1 MKRHVTFTVVF
12 VVFGALISIYFGCTS
27 QPTTTN
33 TNSVALA
40 SPEPTP
46 DKAAIEAELT
56 KIEMD
61 WPRIIKEKDAAA
73 VRKIEADDI
82 ALVYPDGSIGNKDRD
97 IRDIEGG
104 ALSFESWDLSEI
116 VVKVLDNDAAVVT
129 LHATIKGGKY
139 KPADGK
145 AQDISGQYR
154 SVDTFVRRNGQWQ
167 MVASATVPILNPG
180 PAATPSPTAKATPA
194 AKATPELKGTP
205 EKKPSPATKPSPK
218 ATKSPVG

>member
-12 VVFGALISIYFGCTS
+12 VVFGALVSLYLGCTS

-46 DKAAIEAELT
+46 DKAAIEADLT
-56 KIEMD
+56 RIEMD
-61 WPRIIKEKDAAA
+61 WPRIIKEKDGAA
-73 VRKIEADDI
+73 VRKIEADDVV
-82 ALVYPDGSIGNKDRD
+82 LVYPDGAIGNKDRD
-97 IRDIEGG
+97 IKDIESG
-104 ALSFESWDLSEI
+104 ALSFDSWDLSEI

-129 LHATIKGGKY
+129 LHATVKGGKY

-167 MVASATVPILNPG
+167 MTASATVPILKPT
-180 PAATPSPTAKATPA
+180 PAASASPA
-194 AKATPELKGTP
+194 AKASPQLTGTP
-205 EKKPSPATKPSPK
+205 EKKLSPVTKPSPATRPSPK
-218 ATKSPVG
+218 ATTSPM

>member
-1 MKRHVTFTVVF
+1 MRRHVTLTLVF
-12 VVFGALISIYFGCTS
+12 VAFGALITLYFGCTS

-46 DKAAIEAELT
+46 DKAAIEADLT

-61 WPRIIKEKDAAA
+61 WPRIIKEKDGAT

-82 ALVYPDGSIGNKDRD
+82 VLVYPDGSVGNKDRD
-97 IRDIEGG
+97 IKDIEGG
-104 ALSFESWDLSEI
+104 ALSFDSWDLSDI

-129 LHATIKGGKY
+129 LHATVKGGKY
-139 KPADGK
+139 KPADSK
-145 AQDISGQYR
+145 TAQNISGQYR

-167 MVASATVPILNPG
+167 LTASATVPILNPAPVASPS
-180 PAATPSPTAKATPA
+180 PAAKSSPSMKATP
-194 AKATPELKGTP
+194 TLKGTP
-205 EKKPSPATKPSPK
+205 AVKPSPAMKPSPK
-218 ATKSPVG
+218 TTTSPM

>member
-1 MKRHVTFTVVF
+1 MKRHVTFTIVF
-12 VVFGALISIYFGCTS
+12 VALGALITLYFGCTS

-46 DKAAIEAELT
+46 DKAAIESDLT

-73 VRKIEADDI
+73 VRKVEADDVVLI
-82 ALVYPDGSIGNKDRD
+82 YPDGEIGNKDRD
-97 IRDIEGG
+97 VKDIESG
-104 ALSFESWDLSEI
+104 AISFDSWDLSDV

-129 LHATIKGGKY
+129 LHTTVKGGKY
-139 KPADGK
+139 KPADAK
-145 AQDISGQYR
+145 AAQDITGQYR

-167 MVASATVPILNPG
+167 MIASASTPILNPA
-180 PAATPSPTAKATPA
+180 PAATPSPA
-194 AKATPELKGTP
+194 AKALPAAKGTP
-205 EKKPSPATKPSPK
+205 EKKPPPATKPSPK
-218 ATKSPVG
+218 PATSPM

>member
-12 VVFGALISIYFGCTS
+12 VVFGALSALHFGCTS

-46 DKAAIEAELT
+46 DKAAIEADLT

-61 WPRIIKEKDAAA
+61 WPRIIKEKDGAA
-73 VRKIEADDI
+73 VKKIEADDI
-82 ALVYPDGSIGNKDRD
+82 VLVYPDGQIGNKDRD
-97 IRDIEGG
+97 IKDIESG
-104 ALSFESWDLSEI
+104 ALSFDSWDLSDI

-129 LHATIKGGKY
+129 LHTTVKGGKY
-139 KPADGK
+139 KPADSK

-167 MVASATVPILNPG
+167 MTASATVPILNPA
-180 PAATPSPTAKATPA
+180 PAASPSPGAKASPTMKPSPA
-194 AKATPELKGTP
+194 LKGTP
-205 EKKPSPATKPSPK
+205 AVKPSPK
-218 ATKSPVG
+218 TAASPA

>member
-1 MKRHVTFTVVF
+1 MKRHITFTVVF
-12 VVFGALISIYFGCTS
+12 VVFGALIALYFGCTS

-46 DKAAIEAELT
+46 DKAAIEADLT

-61 WPRIIKEKDAAA
+61 WPRIIKEKDGAA
-73 VRKIEADDI
+73 VRKAEADDVV
-82 ALVYPDGSIGNKDRD
+82 LVYPDGSIGNKDRD
-97 IRDIEGG
+97 IKDIESG
-104 ALSFESWDLSEI
+104 ALSFDSWDLSDI

-167 MVASATVPILNPG
+167 MTASATVPILNPA
-180 PAATPSPTAKATPA
+180 PAASASPA
-194 AKATPELKGTP
+194 AKASPQLTGTP
-205 EKKPSPATKPSPK
+205 EKKLSPVTKPSPATKTSPK
-218 ATKSPVG
+218 ATTSPM

>member
-1 MKRHVTFTVVF
+1 MKRHVTITVVF
-12 VVFGALISIYFGCTS
+12 VALGTLITLYFGCTS

-46 DKAAIEAELT
+46 DKAAIEAALT

-61 WPRIIKEKDAAA
+61 WPRIIKEKDGAA
-73 VRKIEADDI
+73 VRKVEADDI
-82 ALVYPDGSIGNKDRD
+82 VLVYPDGSIGNKDRD
-97 IRDIEGG
+97 IKDIESG
-104 ALSFESWDLSEI
+104 ALSYESWDLSEI

-129 LHATIKGGKY
+129 LHATVKGGKY

-145 AQDISGQYR
+145 VQGISGQYR

-167 MVASATVPILNPG
+167 MFASATVPILNPA
-180 PAATPSPTAKATPA
+180 PAASPSPAMKV
-194 AKATPELKGTP
+194 TPEMKGTP
-205 EKKPSPATKPSPK
+205 EKKPSPAMKTSPK
-218 ATKSPVG
+218 PMTSPM

>member
-1 MKRHVTFTVVF
+1 MKRHVTLTVVF
-12 VVFGALISIYFGCTS
+12 VVFGALIALYFGCTS

-46 DKAAIEAELT
+46 DKAAIEADLT

-61 WPRIIKEKDAAA
+61 WPRIIKERDGAA
-73 VRKIEADDI
+73 VRKVEADDV

-97 IRDIEGG
+97 IKDIESG
-104 ALSFESWDLSEI
+104 ALSFDSWDLSDI

-167 MVASATVPILNPG
+167 MTASATVPILNPT
-180 PAATPSPTAKATPA
+180 PAASASPA
-194 AKATPELKGTP
+194 AKASPQLTGTP
-205 EKKPSPATKPSPK
+205 EKKLSPVTKPSPATKTSPK
-218 ATKSPVG
+218 ATTSPM

>member
-1 MKRHVTFTVVF
+1 MKRHVTVTAVF
-12 VVFGALISIYFGCTS
+12 VALGALMTLYFGCTS

-73 VRKIEADDI
+73 VRKIEADDVV
-82 ALVYPDGSIGNKDRD
+82 LVYPDGQIGDRNRD
-97 IRDIEGG
+97 IKDIESG
-104 ALSFESWDLSEI
+104 ALSFDSWELSDI

-129 LHATIKGGKY
+129 LHATVKGGKY
-139 KPADGK
+139 KPADSK
-145 AQDISGQYR
+145 AQNISGQYR

-167 MVASATVPILNPG
+167 MIASATVPILNPA
-180 PAATPSPTAKATPA
+180 PAVSASPAMKASPTMKSTPA
-194 AKATPELKGTP
+194 LKGTP
-205 EKKPSPATKPSPK
+205 AVKPSPATKTSPK
-218 ATKSPVG
+218 ATPSPM

>member
-12 VVFGALISIYFGCTS
+12 VVFGALVSLYLGCTS
-27 QPTTTN
+27 QPTTN

-46 DKAAIEAELT
+46 DKAAIEADLT
-56 KIEMD
+56 RIEMD

-73 VRKIEADDI
+73 VRKVEADDVV
-82 ALVYPDGSIGNKDRD
+82 LVYPDGSIGNKDRD
-97 IRDIEGG
+97 IKDIESG
-104 ALSFESWDLSEI
+104 ALSFDSWDLSDI

-167 MVASATVPILNPG
+167 MTASATVPIMNPA
-180 PAATPSPTAKATPA
+180 PAASASPA
-194 AKATPELKGTP
+194 AKASPQLTGTP
-205 EKKPSPATKPSPK
+205 EKKLSPVTKPSPATKTSPK
-218 ATKSPVG
+218 ATTSPM

>member
-12 VVFGALISIYFGCTS
+12 VVFGALITLYFGCTS

-46 DKAAIEAELT
+46 DKAAIEADLT
-56 KIEMD
+56 RIEMD

-73 VRKIEADDI
+73 VRKIEADDVV
-82 ALVYPDGSIGNKDRD
+82 LVYPDGQIGNKDRD
-97 IRDIEGG
+97 LKDIEGG
-104 ALSFESWDLSEI
+104 ALSFDSWDLSDI

-129 LHATIKGGKY
+129 LHATVKGGKY
-139 KPADGK
+139 KPADAK
-145 AQDISGQYR
+145 AAQDISGQYR

-167 MVASATVPILNPG
+167 MTASATVPILNPA
-180 PAATPSPTAKATPA
+180 PAASPSTAVKASPTMKPSPA
-194 AKATPELKGTP
+194 LKGTP
-205 EKKPSPATKPSPK
+205 AVKPSPK
-218 ATKSPVG
+218 SIASPA

>member
-1 MKRHVTFTVVF
+1 MKRHVTVTAVF
-12 VVFGALISIYFGCTS
+12 VALGALITLYFGCTS

-73 VRKIEADDI
+73 VRKIEADDVV
-82 ALVYPDGSIGNKDRD
+82 LVYPDGQIGNKDRD
-97 IRDIEGG
+97 IKDIESG
-104 ALSFESWDLSEI
+104 ALSFDSWELSDI

-129 LHATIKGGKY
+129 LHATVKGGKY
-139 KPADGK
+139 KPADSK
-145 AQDISGQYR
+145 VQDISGQYR
-154 SVDTFVRRNGQWQ
+154 SVDTFIRRNGQWQ
-167 MVASATVPILNPG
+167 MIASATVPILNPE
-180 PAATPSPTAKATPA
+180 PAVSASPAMKASPTMKSTPA
-194 AKATPELKGTP
+194 LKGTP
-205 EKKPSPATKPSPK
+205 AVKPSPATKTSPK
-218 ATKSPVG
+218 ATPSPM

>member
-1 MKRHVTFTVVF
+1 MKRHVTVTAVLVAL
-12 VVFGALISIYFGCTS
+12 GALITLYFGCTS

-46 DKAAIEAELT
+46 DKAAIEADLT
-56 KIEMD
+56 RIEMD

-73 VRKIEADDI
+73 VRKVEADDVV
-82 ALVYPDGSIGNKDRD
+82 LVYPDGQIGNKDRD
-97 IRDIEGG
+97 IKDIEGG
-104 ALSFESWDLSEI
+104 ALSFDSWELSDI

-129 LHATIKGGKY
+129 LHATVKGGKY

-145 AQDISGQYR
+145 SQDISGQYR

-167 MVASATVPILNPG
+167 MTASATVPILNPA
-180 PAATPSPTAKATPA
+180 PAASASLAVKAS
-194 AKATPELKGTP
+194 PELKGTP
-205 EKKPSPATKPSPK
+205 ERKPSPAMKPSPK
-218 ATKSPVG
+218 AKASPM

>member
-12 VVFGALISIYFGCTS
+12 VVFGALISLYFGCTS

-46 DKAAIEAELT
+46 DKAAIEADLT

-61 WPRIIKEKDAAA
+61 WPRIIKEKDGAA
-73 VRKIEADDI
+73 VRKIEADDV
-82 ALVYPDGSIGNKDRD
+82 ALVYPDGQIGNKDRD
-97 IRDIEGG
+97 IKDIEGG
-104 ALSFESWDLSEI
+104 ALSFDSWDLSDI

-167 MVASATVPILNPG
+167 MTASATVPIMNPA
-180 PAATPSPTAKATPA
+180 PAASASPA
-194 AKATPELKGTP
+194 AKASPQLTGTP
-205 EKKPSPATKPSPK
+205 EKKLSPVTKPSPATKTSPK
-218 ATKSPVG
+218 ATTSPM

>member
-1 MKRHVTFTVVF
+1 MKRHVTLTVVF
-12 VVFGALISIYFGCTS
+12 VAFGALVSLYFGCTS

-61 WPRIIKEKDAAA
+61 WPRIIKEKDAAT
-73 VRKIEADDI
+73 VRKVEADDVV
-82 ALVYPDGSIGNKDRD
+82 LVYPDGEIGNKDRD
-97 IRDIEGG
+97 IKDIEGG
-104 ALSFESWDLSEI
+104 ALSFDSWDLSDI
-116 VVKVLDNDAAVVT
+116 VVKILDNDAAVVT
-129 LHATIKGGKY
+129 LHATVKGGKY

-145 AQDISGQYR
+145 VQDISGQYR

-167 MVASATVPILNPG
+167 MIASATVPILNPA
-180 PAATPSPTAKATPA
+180 PAATASPAMKASPQV
-194 AKATPELKGTP
+194 KGTP
-205 EKKPSPATKPSPK
+205 EKKPSPAMKTSPK
-218 ATKSPVG
+218 AATSPM

>member
-1 MKRHVTFTVVF
+1 MKKHVTVTAVLVAL
-12 VVFGALISIYFGCTS
+12 GALIALYFGCTS

-46 DKAAIEAELT
+46 DRAAIEADLT

-73 VRKIEADDI
+73 VRRVEADDVV
-82 ALVYPDGSIGNKDRD
+82 LVYPDGEIGNKDRD
-97 IRDIEGG
+97 IKDIEGG
-104 ALSFESWDLSEI
+104 ALSFDSWDLSDI
-116 VVKVLDNDAAVVT
+116 VVKILDNDAAVVT
-129 LHATIKGGKY
+129 LHATVKGGKY

-145 AQDISGQYR
+145 VQDISGQYR

-167 MVASATVPILNPG
+167 MIGSATVPILNPA
-180 PAATPSPTAKATPA
+180 PATTPSPAMKASPQV
-194 AKATPELKGTP
+194 KGTP
-205 EKKPSPATKPSPK
+205 EKKPSPGTKTSPK
-218 ATKSPVG
+218 AATSPM

>member
-1 MKRHVTFTVVF
+1 MKRHVTFTVGF
-12 VVFGALISIYFGCTS
+12 VVFGALITLYFGCTS

-46 DKAAIEAELT
+46 DKAAIEADLT
-56 KIEMD
+56 RIEMD

-73 VRKIEADDI
+73 VRRVEADDVV
-82 ALVYPDGSIGNKDRD
+82 LVYPDGQIGNKDRD
-97 IRDIEGG
+97 IKDIEGG
-104 ALSFESWDLSEI
+104 ALSFDAWELSDI

-129 LHATIKGGKY
+129 LHATVKGGKY

-145 AQDISGQYR
+145 SQDISGQYR

-167 MVASATVPILNPG
+167 MTASATVPILNPA
-180 PAATPSPTAKATPA
+180 PAATPSPA
-194 AKATPELKGTP
+194 AKATPEMKGTP
-205 EKKPSPATKPSPK
+205 EKKPSPAPKTSPK
-218 ATKSPVG
+218 ATTSPM

>member
-1 MKRHVTFTVVF
+1 MKRHVTVTAVF
-12 VVFGALISIYFGCTS
+12 VALGALITLYFGCTS

-73 VRKIEADDI
+73 VRKIEADDVV
-82 ALVYPDGSIGNKDRD
+82 LVYPDGQIGDRNRD
-97 IRDIEGG
+97 IKDIESG
-104 ALSFESWDLSEI
+104 ALSFDSWELSDI

-129 LHATIKGGKY
+129 LHTTVKGGKY
-139 KPADGK
+139 KPADLK

-154 SVDTFVRRNGQWQ
+154 SVDTFIRRNGQWQ
-167 MVASATVPILNPG
+167 MIASATVPILNPA
-180 PAATPSPTAKATPA
+180 PAVSASPAMKASPTMKSTPA
-194 AKATPELKGTP
+194 LKGTP
-205 EKKPSPATKPSPK
+205 AVKPSPATKTSPK
-218 ATKSPVG
+218 ATPSPM

>member
-1 MKRHVTFTVVF
+1 MKRHVTFTIVF
-12 VVFGALISIYFGCTS
+12 VALGALITLYFGCTS

-46 DKAAIEAELT
+46 DKAAIESDLT

-73 VRKIEADDI
+73 VRKVEADDVVLI
-82 ALVYPDGSIGNKDRD
+82 YPDGEIGNKDRD
-97 IRDIEGG
+97 VKDIESG
-104 ALSFESWDLSEI
+104 ALSFDSWDLSDV

-129 LHATIKGGKY
+129 LHTTVKGGKY
-139 KPADGK
+139 KPADAK
-145 AQDISGQYR
+145 AAQDITGQYR

-167 MVASATVPILNPG
+167 MIASASTPILNPA
-180 PAATPSPTAKATPA
+180 PAATPSPA
-194 AKATPELKGTP
+194 AKALPAANGTP
-205 EKKPSPATKPSPK
+205 EKKPPPATKPSPK
-218 ATKSPVG
+218 PATSPM

>member
-12 VVFGALISIYFGCTS
+12 VVFGALITLYFGCAS

-46 DKAAIEAELT
+46 DKAAIETDLT
-56 KIEMD
+56 RIEMD
-61 WPRIIKEKDAAA
+61 WPRIIKEKDGAA

-97 IRDIEGG
+97 IKDIEGG
-104 ALSFESWDLSEI
+104 ALSFDSWDLSEI

-167 MVASATVPILNPG
+167 MTASATVPILNPA
-180 PAATPSPTAKATPA
+180 PAATPSPV
-194 AKATPELKGTP
+194 AKATPEMKGTP
-205 EKKPSPATKPSPK
+205 EKKPSPAMKPSPK
-218 ATKSPVG
+218 AKTSPM

>member
-1 MKRHVTFTVVF
+1 MKRHVTVTAVLVAL
-12 VVFGALISIYFGCTS
+12 GALITLYFGCTS

-46 DKAAIEAELT
+46 DKAAIESDLT

-73 VRKIEADDI
+73 VRKVEADDVVLI
-82 ALVYPDGSIGNKDRD
+82 YPDGEIGNKDRD
-97 IRDIEGG
+97 VKDIESG
-104 ALSFESWDLSEI
+104 ALSFDSWDLSDV

-129 LHATIKGGKY
+129 LHTTVKGGKY
-139 KPADGK
+139 KPADAK
-145 AQDISGQYR
+145 AAQDITGQYR

-167 MVASATVPILNPG
+167 MTASATVPILNP
-180 PAATPSPTAKATPA
+180 AAAASPSPA
-194 AKATPELKGTP
+194 AKATPTAKAKPEMQGTP
-205 EKKPSPATKPSPK
+205 QRPLSPVTKPSP
-218 ATKSPVG
+218 

>member
-1 MKRHVTFTVVF
+1 MKRHVTFTIVF
-12 VVFGALISIYFGCTS
+12 VALGALITLYFGCTS

-46 DKAAIEAELT
+46 DKAAIESDLT

-73 VRKIEADDI
+73 VRKVEADDVVLI
-82 ALVYPDGSIGNKDRD
+82 YPDGEIGNKDRD
-97 IRDIEGG
+97 VKDIESG
-104 ALSFESWDLSEI
+104 ALSFDSWDLSDV

-129 LHATIKGGKY
+129 LHTTVKGGKY
-139 KPADGK
+139 KPADAK
-145 AQDISGQYR
+145 AAQDITGQYR

-167 MVASATVPILNPG
+167 MIASASTPILNPA
-180 PAATPSPTAKATPA
+180 PAATPSPA
-194 AKATPELKGTP
+194 AKALPAAKGTP
-205 EKKPSPATKPSPK
+205 EKKPPPATKPSPK
-218 ATKSPVG
+218 PATSPM

>member
-12 VVFGALISIYFGCTS
+12 VVFGALITLYFGCTS

-46 DKAAIEAELT
+46 DKAAIEADLT
-56 KIEMD
+56 RIEMD

-82 ALVYPDGSIGNKDRD
+82 VLVYPDGQIGNKDRD
-97 IRDIEGG
+97 IKDIESG
-104 ALSFESWDLSEI
+104 ALSFDAWELSDI

-129 LHATIKGGKY
+129 LHATVKGGKY
-139 KPADGK
+139 KPADSK
-145 AQDISGQYR
+145 AAQDISGQYR

-167 MVASATVPILNPG
+167 MTASATVPILNPA
-180 PAATPSPTAKATPA
+180 PAASPSVGAKASPTTKPRPAMQGTPA
-194 AKATPELKGTP
+194 IKLSPRPVA
-205 EKKPSPATKPSPK
+205 SPA
-218 ATKSPVG
+218 

>member
-12 VVFGALISIYFGCTS
+12 VVFGALVSLYLGCTS
-27 QPTTTN
+27 QPTTN

-46 DKAAIEAELT
+46 DKAAIEADLT
-56 KIEMD
+56 RIEMD

-73 VRKIEADDI
+73 VRKAEADDVV
-82 ALVYPDGSIGNKDRD
+82 LVYPDGSMGNKDRD
-97 IRDIEGG
+97 IKDIESG
-104 ALSFESWDLSEI
+104 ALSFDSWDLSDI

-145 AQDISGQYR
+145 AQEISGQYR

-167 MVASATVPILNPG
+167 MTASATVPILNPT
-180 PAATPSPTAKATPA
+180 PAASASPA
-194 AKATPELKGTP
+194 AKASPQLTGTP
-205 EKKPSPATKPSPK
+205 EKKLSPVTKPSPATKTSPK
-218 ATKSPVG
+218 ATTSPM